1 MAQVKAGRKERGQGM
16 VEYAIIVALIAVA
29 AIGVVTIFGD
39 NIRALFGA
47 SAQAIAGKTE
57 VQNQGDNSDHSN
69 LRRKTLKTFGQN
81 E

>member
-1 MAQVKAGRKERGQGM
+1 MAQVQGRGKSRGQGM

-39 NIRALFGA
+39 NIRSLFAA
-47 SAQAIAGKTE
+47 SAQAIAGKTD

-81 E
+81 Q

>member
-1 MAQVKAGRKERGQGM
+1 MAQVKARRKERGQGM

-39 NIRALFGA
+39 NISALFGA